1 MENQKTKK
9 ITEDI
14 KQQLAFLFAKQKELT
29 NREAARFASLFK
41 SDEDFKYTCESPY
54 IVIPSY
60 IRAAREPNLRNTH
73 NLMQLT
79 TRSKVVTAYELQ
91 RKAFLQIVNIRHKDS
106 DAVDK
111 IVNSFR
117 GAMESDYT
125 YRQQLLQH
133 ILRHI
138 N

>member
-9 ITEDI
+9 ITEEI

-41 SDEDFKYTCESPY
+41 SDEDFKYTCESPN
-54 IVIPSY
+54 VVMSVY
-60 IRAAREPNLRNTH
+60 IRAAREPNLRHSH
-73 NLMQLT
+73 NLNELT

-91 RKAFLQIVNIRHKDS
+91 RKAFVQIVSIRHKDS
-106 DAVDK
+106 DAIDK
-111 IVNSFR
+111 IVNQFR